1 MEVTNFIGETGNY
14 QNVILVLAMY
24 RGVMLAVNNLC
35 ASFMFPDVGHWCARL
50 PYYANWSLEE
60 WKDEAIPQKS
70 SGEYHTCL
78 RYAVSKHGINR
89 SAGVFC
95 NAWEYDHSEFWP
107 SGTEKWN
114 LVCESAWMNA
124 LPQSIYMIGMTVG
137 FVIVGRISDMYGRR
151 PVLLCGLVSY
161 VILEYTMA
169 VVGSFTVFCSLR
181 FFNAIAVAAANN
193 SLTLYVESIG
203 PSYRGR
209 SMVAYGLFWGV
220 GIALLAGLSA
230 IVPGWQWQLTV
241 YATMYALPLV
251 LWRYIEESPKW
262 LLTVGKY
269 ARAEEAIRKI
279 AKINGRP
286 EMKEEEFAALKC
298 YYREQRSSQEE
309 ISGSGLKVL
318 CKSKKMIL
326 FTVTNVF
333 FQFCTAI
340 VRYELA
346 LDTQMLPVDP
356 YTNFVIGGVV
366 EVTSGIASYA
376 ILLYLPRKRSTI
388 CFLLLTTAAY
398 VVHACVPKEY
408 IAAETLTMLVGRLC
422 IGNVINI
429 NIIYLSEMFPT
440 GARALAIGFAQTVF
454 GVGAAIQPLIK
465 HPFGNPTADA
475 VFYAVTML
483 LATAAVLAWPETKDR
498 PLPDFVANIEAA
510 GSSQSSSR
518 SLDSTGHIELASFQ
532 APTHAIDV
540 SSAVQRAGA
549 VAAAVASPAGAGV
562 VAAGQSE
569 TSL

>member
-1 MEVTNFIGETGNY
+1 MEVTNFIGETGKY

-107 SGTEKWN
+107 SGTEKVSPGSN
-114 LVCESAWMNA
+114 H
-124 LPQSIYMIGMTVG
+124 YVG
-137 FVIVGRISDMYGRR
+137 FVIVGRISDM
-151 PVLLCGLVSY
+151 
-161 VILEYTMA
+161 
-169 VVGSFTVFCSLR
+169 
-181 FFNAIAVAAANN
+181 
-193 SLTLYVESIG
+193 
-203 PSYRGR
+203 
-209 SMVAYGLFWGV
+209 
-220 GIALLAGLSA
+220 
-230 IVPGWQWQLTV
+230 
-241 YATMYALPLV
+241 
-251 LWRYIEESPKW
+251 YIEESPKW

-333 FQFCTAI
+333 FQLCTAI

-454 GVGAAIQPLIK
+454 GVGAAVQPLIK